1 MKIKSL
7 IVGLLL
13 SAVAANASVTISGTS
28 IFSADLNGLTT
39 GVYVASSSNAF
50 DVSLFDFSESLDS
63 GVSFA
68 SGSTFNGYTVLGSA
82 SINAAGGSSAL
93 VSGVTYN
100 LGGNVATGNAIGVLA
115 FASST
120 TETIAGDSFSIFTGG
135 WVVPADGANLGLT
148 GGPSPSFGASTGAGS
163 VVAVPEPSAY
173 ALLGGLF
180 ALTCVML
187 RRRA

>member
-7 IVGLLL
+7 IAGLLL
-13 SAVAANASVTISGTS
+13 SAVAANASITISGTS

-39 GVYVASSSNAF
+39 GVFVSSNTSAF
-50 DVSLFDFSESLDS
+50 DVSLFDYSESLEA
-63 GVSFA
+63 GLSFA
-68 SGSTFNGYTVLGSA
+68 SGTSFNGYTVLGSA

-100 LGGNVATGNAIGVLA
+100 LSGNVATGNAIGVLA
-115 FASST
+115 FANST
-120 TETIAGDSFSIFTGG
+120 TETIAGDTFSIFTGG
-135 WVVPADGANLGLT
+135 WVVPADGAHLGLT
-148 GGPSPSFGASTGAGS
+148 GSPSPSFAGATGAGS
-163 VVAVPEPSAY
+163 VIPVPEPSAY

>member
-7 IVGLLL
+7 LAGLILT
-13 SAVAANASVTISGTS
+13 SAVASASITISGTS
-28 IFSADLNGLTT
+28 ILSADLNNLGT
-39 GVYVASSSNAF
+39 GVYIASSTNAF
-50 DVSLFDFSESLDS
+50 DIDLFDFSGSLDS
-63 GVSFA
+63 GLSFA
-68 SGSTFNGYTVLGSA
+68 AGSTFNGYTVLGSA
-82 SINAAGGSSAL
+82 SINPAGAQSAL

-120 TETIAGDSFSIFTGG
+120 SETIAGDSFSIFTGG

-148 GGPSPSFGASTGAGS
+148 GSPLPSFLGASGTGS
-163 VVAVPEPSAY
+163 VAVPEPSAY

>member
-7 IVGLLL
+7 LAGLLL
-13 SAVAANASVTISGTS
+13 SGAVANASITLSGTS
-28 IFSADLNGLTT
+28 IFSADLNGLST
-39 GVYVASSSNAF
+39 GVYVASTSSVFN
-50 DVSLFDFSESLDS
+50 VSLFDFSESLDYEI
-63 GVSFA
+63 SFTE
-68 SGSTFNGYTVLGSA
+68 GSVFNGYTVLGSA

-115 FASST
+115 FANST
-120 TETIAGDSFSIFTGG
+120 TETIAGDTFSIFTGG

-148 GGPSPSFGASTGAGS
+148 GSPSPSFAGATGAGS
-163 VVAVPEPSAY
+163 VIPVPEPSAY